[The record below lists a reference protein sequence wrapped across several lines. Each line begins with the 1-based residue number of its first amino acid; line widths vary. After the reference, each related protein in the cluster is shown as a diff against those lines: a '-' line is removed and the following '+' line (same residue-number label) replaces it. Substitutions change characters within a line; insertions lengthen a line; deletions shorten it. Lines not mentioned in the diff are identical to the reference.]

1 MINVGCV
8 LYQRGED
15 PGSLTAKWCHPYFG
29 EGVFGT
35 GLATGGPAEGY
46 VGRYHIRYFDTDG
59 NEIAG
64 FELDIKKECEY
75 YELEWIDN
83 GEILD
88 RGVGMEVSDG
98 LVAGWRRIDDAP
110 PQPFETQEQG

>member
-8 LYQRGED
+8 LYKQREEPD
-15 PGSLTAKWCHPYFG
+15 SLTAKWCHPYFG

-35 GLATGGPAEGY
+35 GLATGGPTEGY
-46 VGRYHIRYFDTDG
+46 VGRYHIRYFDADG

-75 YELEWIDN
+75 YELEWFDN

-88 RGVGMEVSDG
+88 RGIGMEVSDG